1 MAFWNRN
8 KHRGREP
15 TTDKPNTSE
24 QYKMVTI
31 WGEHYYSWN
40 GKLYD
45 SDIIRACIRPKV
57 KSIGKLV
64 AKHIQENEK
73 GLKVNPK
80 TSIKMLLSNPNPY
93 MTGQMFQEKLAN
105 QLCLSNNAFALI
117 VRDENGYAE
126 QMYPIPATMVEAI
139 YGDTG
144 ELFLRFTYKN
154 GKAGTFRYSDI
165 IHLRQ
170 DYEGNDIFGE
180 NPAPALAQ
188 LMECVGYIDQGIVK
202 AIKNSGIIRW
212 LLKFTSSM
220 RPEDVKTNVEQF
232 VKNYLAIETDTFGAA
247 GVDAKVDAKQIEA
260 KDYVPNASQTD
271 RITDRIYSFF
281 NTNKHIVQSD
291 WNEDQWTAYYEAEI
305 EPVAIQL
312 GKELTTKLFSPR
324 ERGCGNYITY
334 ESSNLQCAS
343 MSTKL
348 AFQSMVD
355 RGAMT
360 PNEWRAI
367 LNLAPI
373 EGGDKPIR
381 RLDTQVVDM
390 LESMLN
396 KMNGENYREMA
407 GLMGQLLKAAYI
419 EMHGGEKKVE
429 T

>member
-1 MAFWNRN
+1 MEQKQN
-8 KHRGREP
+8 RGREP
-15 TTDKPNTSE
+15 TADKPNTSE
-24 QYKMVTI
+24 QYKMVTT

-57 KSIGKLV
+57 KAIGKLV

-139 YGDTG
+139 YGTAE
-144 ELFLRFTYKN
+144 ELFLKFTYKN
-154 GKAGTFRYSDI
+154 GKTGTFRYSDI

-360 PNEWRAI
+360 PKEWRAI
-367 LNLAPI
+367 LNLASI

>member
-1 MAFWNRN
+1 M
-8 KHRGREP
+8 
-15 TTDKPNTSE
+15 
-24 QYKMVTI
+24 
-31 WGEHYYSWN
+31 
-40 GKLYD
+40 
-45 SDIIRACIRPKV
+45 
-57 KSIGKLV
+57 
-64 AKHIQENEK
+64 
-73 GLKVNPK
+73 
-80 TSIKMLLSNPNPY
+80 
-93 MTGQMFQEKLAN
+93 
-105 QLCLSNNAFALI
+105 
-117 VRDENGYAE
+117 
-126 QMYPIPATMVEAI
+126 
-139 YGDTG
+139 
-144 ELFLRFTYKN
+144 
-154 GKAGTFRYSDI
+154 
-165 IHLRQ
+165 
-170 DYEGNDIFGE
+170 
-180 NPAPALAQ
+180 
-188 LMECVGYIDQGIVK
+188 K

-260 KDYVPNASQTD
+260 KDYVPNASQMD

-373 EGGDKPIR
+373 EGEDKPIR